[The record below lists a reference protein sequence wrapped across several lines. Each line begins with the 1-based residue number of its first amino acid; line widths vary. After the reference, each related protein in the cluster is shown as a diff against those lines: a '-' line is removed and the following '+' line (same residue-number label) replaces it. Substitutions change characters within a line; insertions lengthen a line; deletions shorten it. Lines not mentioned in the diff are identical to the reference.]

1 MLDTLG
7 DCAEFVLQHMDVDDL
22 VTISKVSPGWERVLV
37 DNKKQV
43 RRCGVKPAMK
53 FPSLM
58 QEMWVHLYYWRGFA
72 NACHPVFAKPPPDFY
87 ASEPRR
93 LPIPASFHIRRKRQI
108 EERSYTQLT
117 EIHNL
122 YCTVQG
128 SCQKVKYIDSEVI
141 NRLRQLT
148 DEYNFSDIE
157 TRKDFKTATEN
168 LIKINAMIA
177 QTKVQR
183 DKFRQLMQ
191 QLKKKF
197 PLAFQ
202 AECNKK

>member
-43 RRCGVKPAMK
+43 RRCGVKPARK

-58 QEMWVHLYYWRGFA
+58 AEMWVHLYYW
-72 NACHPVFAKPPPDFY
+72 NVFAHAGHGGPKAPTLFPSL
-87 ASEPRR
+87 ANTPRR
-93 LPIPASFHIRRKRQI
+93 VPIPASFHNRRKHRT
-108 EERSYTQLT
+108 EKRSEAQMT

-122 YCTVQG
+122 YYTVLG
-128 SCQKVKYIDSEVI
+128 SCQKVKNIDSEVTD
-141 NRLRQLT
+141 RLRQLT
-148 DEYNFSDIE
+148 VEYNFSDIE
-157 TRKDFKTATEN
+157 SRKDFKTATEN

-177 QTKVQR
+177 KTKVQR

-191 QLKKKF
+191 QLK
-197 PLAFQ
+197 
-202 AECNKK
+202 NKE